1 VRAAAPAAALA
12 CAVALFGLAGA
23 LGAGAA
29 AAPVTLP
36 QVMDWAGKT
45 LTGVDDWPLLGFDA
59 RGLTLASPV
68 GATLRPNGLVEGDI
82 RQEFFEPVELDGLI
96 LRSTSGRWSVDC
108 AHQRYAVLRLSLFAR
123 NDLKAPLGER
133 APAEPVWL
141 ARDAMAGPVIDGL
154 CEAVKNGV
162 PVVPPPP
169 S

>member
-1 VRAAAPAAALA
+1 MRPAASAVALACAALAGAPAAAL
-12 CAVALFGLAGA
+12 
-23 LGAGAA
+23 A

-59 RGLTLASPV
+59 RGLTLASPI
-68 GATLRPNGLVEGDI
+68 GATLRPTGLVEGDI

-108 AHQRYAVLRLSLFAR
+108 ARQRYAVLRLSLFAR

-162 PVVPPPP
+162 RLETPPP

>member
-1 VRAAAPAAALA
+1 MRTAALAGALA
-12 CAVALFGLAGA
+12 CAAL
-23 LGAGAA
+23 AGAA
-29 AAPVTLP
+29 ARAAPPATLP

-59 RGLTLASPV
+59 RGLTLASPI
-68 GATLRPNGLVEGDI
+68 GATLRSDGRVEGDI

-108 AHQRYAVLRLSLFAR
+108 ARQRYAVLRLSLFAR

-133 APAEPVWL
+133 TPAEPRWL
-141 ARDAMAGPVIDGL
+141 ARDAMAGPVIDAL

-162 PVVPPPP
+162 RLETPPP